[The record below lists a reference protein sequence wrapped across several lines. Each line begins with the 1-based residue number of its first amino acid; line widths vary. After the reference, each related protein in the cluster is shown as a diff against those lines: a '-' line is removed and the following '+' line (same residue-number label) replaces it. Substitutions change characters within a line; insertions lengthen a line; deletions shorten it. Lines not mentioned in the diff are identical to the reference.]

1 MIKLKKLNFD
11 NLTSIKAPESLRKSV
26 LNVPNEK
33 QKRAFFPVRFHHF
46 AAGIAACVVI
56 AAAVIFSLILG
67 FHRNIDMTAPDTPSR
82 TDSLNDSTKSTSIP
96 DVSVPSTPPPSLS
109 GEEAQNRLSTEP
121 QMIAQDDK
129 TGTPEKEP
137 AESVV
142 DNSNASANQNPRS
155 STSADGSKK
164 PRSAGDSDPKA
175 ENRNSG
181 SDNKPEAAVPDASII
196 PNTEEATQSSGE
208 VPHRPSKDDYEVLLS
223 AYEVSNPEP
232 GSSAPVLQGNHYSFN
247 TTIPSSYMV
256 GNIFCLIENDKGK
269 ILGNGGLYSSNRE
282 LTSYSCEGDKVRLT
296 FECYCIFYYG
306 KTYTVNFYN
315 SHGEMLKKGTI
326 TINGDFYC
334 EI

>member
-1 MIKLKKLNFD
+1 MKKLNFD
-11 NLTSIKAPESLRKSV
+11 NLTNIKAPESLRKSV

-33 QKRAFFPVRFHHF
+33 PKRAFFPVRFHHF

-56 AAAVIFSLILG
+56 AAAVIFSLMLG

-82 TDSLNDSTKSTSIP
+82 TDSLNDSIESTSIP

-109 GEEAQNRLSTEP
+109 GEEAQNRSSTES

-129 TGTPEKEP
+129 TDTPEKEP

-181 SDNKPEAAVPDASII
+181 SDNKPEADVPDASII

-256 GNIFCLIENDKGK
+256 GNIFCLIENDKGT
-269 ILGNGGLYSSNRE
+269 ILGSGGLYSRNRE
-282 LTSYSCEGDKVRLT
+282 LTSHSYEGDKVKLT

-326 TINGDFYC
+326 TINGDFYR

>member
-1 MIKLKKLNFD
+1 MKKLNFD
-11 NLTSIKAPESLRKSV
+11 HLTNIKSPESLRKSV

-33 QKRAFFPVRFHHF
+33 PKRAFFPVRFHHF

-56 AAAVIFSLILG
+56 AAAVIFSLMLG

-109 GEEAQNRLSTEP
+109 GEEAQSGSSTES

-129 TGTPEKEP
+129 TDTPEKEP

-196 PNTEEATQSSGE
+196 PNTEEVTQSSGE

-223 AYEVSNPEP
+223 AREVDNPEP
-232 GSSAPVLQGNHYSFN
+232 GSSAPVLQGNRYSFN

-256 GNIFCLIENDKGK
+256 GNIFCLIENDKGT
-269 ILGNGGLYSSNRE
+269 ILGSGGLYSRNRE
-282 LTSYSCEGDKVRLT
+282 LTSYSYEGDKVRLT

-326 TINGDFYC
+326 TINGDFYR